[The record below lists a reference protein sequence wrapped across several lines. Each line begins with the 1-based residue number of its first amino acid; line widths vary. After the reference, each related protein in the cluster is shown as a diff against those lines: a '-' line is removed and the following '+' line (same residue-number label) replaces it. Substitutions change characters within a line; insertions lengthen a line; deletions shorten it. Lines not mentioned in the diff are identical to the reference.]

1 MKQIITGMFLFFAAP
16 LLLAGHHEK
25 SMSAQNIENAETFIA
40 AVFPEPDKAKSL
52 LHDDFEF
59 IFMGRTRISNISYDR
74 ETYFT
79 VWLNEV
85 VANLLPEGVRK
96 LEVVD
101 AIGDE
106 NGVALMIE
114 GDADGIN
121 GLYDNK
127 YVFVFKFKDGK
138 IATLHEYNSDLLVAT
153 RLYKQKLV
161 ADD

>member
-1 MKQIITGMFLFFAAP
+1 MRAFLIAAMTLFATQVAV
-16 LLLAGHHEK
+16 AGHHEK
-25 SMSAQNIENAETFIA
+25 SMSAQNIENAATFMA

-85 VANLLPEGVRK
+85 VASLLPEGLRK
-96 LEVVD
+96 LEVID

-106 NGVALMIE
+106 NGVALMME

-127 YVFVFKFKDGK
+127 YVFIFKFKDGK

>member
-1 MKQIITGMFLFFAAP
+1 MRAFLIAVMALFATQVAV
-16 LLLAGHHEK
+16 AGHHEK
-25 SMSAQNIENAETFIA
+25 SMSAQNIENAATFMA

-79 VWLNEV
+79 VWLKQI
-85 VANLLPEGVRK
+85 VANLVPDGFRK
-96 LEVVD
+96 LEVID

-106 NGVALMIE
+106 NGVALMME
-114 GDADGIN
+114 GEADGIN

-127 YVFVFKFKDGK
+127 YVFIFKFKDGK